1 MSLGSSYRKFGSRPL
16 WAGALL
22 ASAAITGVSA
32 PTLAQ
37 AQSSA
42 PERVRSFDIA
52 PQAVVDALT
61 DFGRQSGLQ
70 VSMDADQVRG
80 LSSPGVQGTMTPS
93 QALVRLLASTGLA
106 ARIEG
111 RIVSLR
117 KVSVAGADQP
127 RSDTVLLGSLRVE
140 GTALGSASSET
151 GAERDARQKD
161 AIYDQ
166 DVSSTFASREE
177 VERYKGVNT
186 ADVLKGMVNVF
197 SGDARNGGALDPS
210 IRGIQGPGR
219 VPVIID
225 GTEQAL
231 TVWRGYNGA
240 SNRSYVDPSLISGLQ
255 VLKGPVST
263 RGINGSTGGAVVI
276 NTLDANDILQPGKNF
291 GIELK
296 LEGGNNSTNP
306 RLPMLLTGQDY
317 RTIPGFV
324 CPGVGASPTYAYC
337 DPSLRVNLRTP
348 DDNEA
353 FSAGD
358 RAVRLAAAGRIGDF
372 DLFGAYAYRER
383 GNYFSGKTAPG
394 YYSQENLPLN
404 SHTFVR
410 KLGLN
415 YEPGNEVPNTSSEL
429 ESFLLKATW
438 RIADDQALQIGFRDS
453 KSTFG
458 DILPSRIFTVGG
470 PTFGNVQWPLSKV
483 HAQAYNAEYKWQP
496 GGRWIDFRATAW
508 ATDTVSDT
516 YSSGGFPN
524 AAADPS
530 FGGDPTIVNTAIS
543 NSDNDRYGFTASNQF
558 NLSSKLS
565 FLLEGNWQHERL
577 RSGDEYST
585 AAANGWRQLPRAGR
599 REEYR
604 INFSGEWRPTSF
616 LKLNAGLSYS
626 GYWAEDD
633 FLPEYLRRQGGS
645 ISPPVTTSW
654 STSYQT
660 AGFGLADYE
669 THLRNQYSGF
679 GFPPELID
687 LIIPADLEAYAA
699 NPFPFDI
706 NHTGPEW
713 NPGPDGRFERADN
726 ICLNGSLSSV
736 ANYSGSCVAIPNNTF
751 VPVTEAKR
759 KSGHG
764 WAPTVSA
771 TAYISS
777 ASRAYV
783 RYAEAYRF
791 PSMFESTIGFSASI
805 NPLRDLKPERIRSWE
820 AAWIQ
825 DLRPLFRLGEGQ
837 HADLKLTWFHNT
849 TRDVIERSTGL
860 MFSNIDKQV
869 IAGFELQAR
878 FDNGSFFTDL
888 SASHM
893 TTNKVCDESVATQL
907 DPSRGRVPDCVKYG
921 FLSGFLLTQATPEDT
936 VNWTVGGR
944 FFDRRLEV
952 GGRFTWYAG
961 YDNPQLAE
969 FTNAD
974 DCIGGCF
981 LNIPYTWGEIIT
993 LDAYAK
999 FRINDRFSAEL
1010 SGLNLNNRYYLDP
1023 LSRSML
1029 PAPGRTVRL
1038 SLTGRF

>member
-1 MSLGSSYRKFGSRPL
+1 MNSGGIFNGDRKCRV

-22 ASAAITGVSA
+22 ASVAISGLSA
-32 PTLAQ
+32 PTVARAQ
-37 AQSSA
+37 TAS
-42 PERVRSFDIA
+42 PEAARTFDIA
-52 PQAVVDALT
+52 PQSVVDALA

-80 LSSPGVQGTMTPS
+80 LSTRGVHGTMTPS
-93 QALVRLLASTGLA
+93 QALDRLLASTGVTG
-106 ARIEG
+106 RIEG

-117 KVSVAGADQP
+117 RVSVAAADQP
-127 RSDTVLLGSLRVE
+127 RSDTVVLDSLRVE
-140 GTALGSASSET
+140 GDETTRTNET
-151 GAERDARQKD
+151 GLERDERKKD
-161 AIYDQ
+161 TIYDQ
-166 DVSSTFASREE
+166 DISSTYAGKEE
-177 VERYKGVNT
+177 IERYKGVNT

-240 SNRSYVDPSLISGLQ
+240 SNRSYIDPSLISGLQ

-263 RGINGSTGGAVVI
+263 RGVNSSTGGAVVI
-276 NTLDANDILQPGKNF
+276 NTLDAADILKSGETF
-291 GIELK
+291 GIELR

-306 RLPMLLTGQDY
+306 RLPTLLTGQDY

-324 CPGVGASPTYAYC
+324 CTGVGASPTYPYC

-353 FSAGD
+353 FSFGD
-358 RAVRLAAAGRIGDF
+358 RAIRLAVAGRVGDF
-372 DLFGAYAYRER
+372 DLFGAYAFRER

-394 YYSQENLPLN
+394 YYQLEDGPLN
-404 SHTFVR
+404 SGTYVR

-415 YEPGNEVPNTSSEL
+415 YEPGNEIPNTSSEL
-429 ESFLLKATW
+429 ESFLFKATW
-438 RIADDQALQIGFRDS
+438 RIDDDQALQLGFRDS
-453 KSTFG
+453 KSKFG
-458 DILPSRIFTVGG
+458 DILPSRIITAGG
-470 PTFGNVQWPLSKV
+470 GYFGNVQWPLSKV

-524 AAADPS
+524 AASIQDP
-530 FGGDPTIVNTAIS
+530 IIANTAMS
-543 NSDNDRYGFTASNQF
+543 NSDNDRYGFTVSNQF
-558 NLSSKLS
+558 NLSSKLN
-565 FLLEGNWQHERL
+565 LLIEGNWSHEKL

-604 INFSGEWRPTSF
+604 INLSGEWRPTGF
-616 LKLNAGLSYS
+616 LKLNAGLAYS

-633 FLPEYLRRQGGS
+633 FLPKLIEYRGGS
-645 ISPPVTTSW
+645 ISQTVAASW
-654 STSYQT
+654 RTQYIVEQSGAQ
-660 AGFGLADYE
+660 AYE
-669 THLRNQYSGF
+669 TYLREVVYAR
-679 GFPPELID
+679 FPAALQNILIP
-687 LIIPADLEAYAA
+687 PAVAAYAA
-699 NPFPFDI
+699 NPTPFRRTI
-706 NHTGPEW
+706 AGAGW
-713 NPGPDGRFERADN
+713 NPDADGRYRRADN
-726 ICLNGSLSSV
+726 PCLNGSLSSV
-736 ANYSGSCVAIPNNTF
+736 AGFVQCIALPNF
-751 VPVTEAKR
+751 VTVRTTEATR

-764 WAPTVSA
+764 WAPTLSA
-771 TAYISS
+771 TAYISG

-791 PSMFESTIGFSASI
+791 PSMFESTVGFSASI
-805 NPLRDLKPERIRSWE
+805 NPLKELKPERIKSWE

-837 HADLKLTWFHNT
+837 HADVKLTYFHNT
-849 TRDVIERSTGL
+849 TRNVIERDTSL

-869 IAGFELQAR
+869 IAGFEFQAR
-878 FDNGSFFTDL
+878 YDNGRFFTEL

-893 TTNKVCDESVATQL
+893 TTNKVCDETVATIL
-907 DPSRGRVPDCVKYG
+907 DPDRGRVPDCVKYG
-921 FLSGFLLTQATPEDT
+921 FLTGFLLTQATPEDA

-944 FFDRRLEV
+944 FLDRRLEV
-952 GGRFTWYAG
+952 GGRLTWYSG
-961 YDNPQLAE
+961 YDNPQLAQ
-969 FTNAD
+969 FTTEN
-974 DCIGGCF
+974 DCVGGCF

-999 FRINDRFSAEL
+999 FRINERFSAEL
-1010 SGLNLNNRYYLDP
+1010 TGLNLNNRYYLDP